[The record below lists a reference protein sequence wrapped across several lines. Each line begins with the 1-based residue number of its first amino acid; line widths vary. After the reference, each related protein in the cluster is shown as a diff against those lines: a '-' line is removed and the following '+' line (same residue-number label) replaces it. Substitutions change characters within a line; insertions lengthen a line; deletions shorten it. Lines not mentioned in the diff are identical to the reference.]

1 MRAETLRCADAYPPA
16 DVLATLTEAE
26 HVADDDGLK
35 LFRRGEEP
43 GAFFRQTDAAPARS
57 KSGTPVLS
65 SSRLIRRLI
74 VE

>member
-43 GAFFRQTDAAPARS
+43 GAFFRQTDAASRPVEKRHARPFLQPADTAANR
-57 KSGTPVLS
+57 
-65 SSRLIRRLI
+65 
-74 VE
+74 